1 MKTSRLGFS
10 GLFSLLALT
19 ACGGGGGSDSSPPT
33 NPPPPP
39 EPTALEILSNPLDY
53 SESRLNSAATTYA
66 DANYS
71 GETKVS
77 TVDIS
82 AVQEVYITLFGDNT
96 SGSPYVDQY
105 DIYTFL
111 DENGN
116 VEGTTECYESGS
128 VTYSGKLDED
138 TGKGT
143 ITVDYDQC
151 IQYYDSTRYDGQFS
165 LVITDAGENSSEVT
179 SYFTTL
185 SMLDGG
191 VRTTLKGYLSVDFRY
206 RPQTGTFYEET
217 RQYLTVTHNGETY
230 KVSGTSA
237 EGVTN
242 NTFVSELN
250 GSIYI
255 ASKGKLDFAYSSDQG
270 DLPYS
275 SSGSLVVKGDKTA
288 GIDVIDGAVRYGE
301 DNNGD
306 DIYDVGVY
314 FNNLT
319 AFASGNHTG
328 LALSDI
334 DAISVPPVVNQ
345 PYYYAYETVYTT
357 DEVTVEPGYYH
368 DSDTPDSELVISFRW
383 YVNGV
388 VLDDVNGTT
397 LPPYS
402 AVFGDEVKVTMVV
415 SDGINVVE
423 SQPTFV
429 EIGNSPMTL
438 TASNMPEVVTAGGYV
453 EFTVSMS
460 DPDRVDD
467 DVAGELI
474 SAPPGASLNAE
485 GLMTW
490 NVPANQLF
498 NAQTYMFS
506 FASLDGTESQQT
518 LEITSYADKAPA
530 YARTTVMA
538 PIYNH
543 GFAIASTNGVSE
555 LITVNARNVGA
566 FSLEGNT
573 LKNTYVYPYK
583 LPTKGEIRSVHTQD
597 VDGDNNDEIYL
608 LTQQG
613 LSVIKD
619 RESNAE
625 AVFIIEDS
633 IISGLFYD
641 INGDG
646 VDEVAYLYGSEYYNA
661 TSIAIVDVRT
671 GEQLQQYD
679 IDGVNNLAFGN
690 VDDDAS
696 IEMVTNN
703 GYVFDIESGA
713 NQWLYGSGFS
723 DAFVVL
729 GDMNNDGVDEIIGAD
744 SWNDISIYSAVS
756 KSSLATAEHG
766 DICDIAYSKESPA
779 TEGIVVVSECQW
791 GQVRGF
797 ALEAGQISEQWALN
811 HNTYSGMS
819 LLIDDLDNDN
829 VDDIIWTGENQI
841 LVAQQDANG
850 EYALSDIKGAPR
862 ASRYHAAGWAPYG
875 DNDERAVFV
884 SDTSSYESSIQILS
898 VDKEDNFA
906 ISAEVGEDVYNY
918 SKPVVTD
925 YNNDGVG
932 ELLIGALDYS
942 SSFNV
947 VRLTDN
953 AIQWTL
959 NNNQNSEISFIEAI
973 DVNNDS
979 YADAVIIENNRLK
992 AFDIEHQVLIDSIIN
1007 DFSINALAASEKD
1020 GVHYFAVGGYS
1031 SLKLYKMQ
1039 DGEFVGLNELETNCD
1054 QLLTVNFDSDSELE
1068 FACLN
1073 RNYNTINVY
1082 DVASDALELK
1092 DAIAPSFYPQ
1102 YIAAVPTKS
1111 SNQSI
1116 LAIYQPNENDYSYNY
1131 YDSIAYR
1138 VVEVDNKGNVVWQ
1151 SPGLGLDNVEGM
1163 RTRQNSDGE
1172 LELQISNPNMALLVK

>member
-1 MKTSRLGFS
+1 
-10 GLFSLLALT
+10 
-19 ACGGGGGSDSSPPT
+19 
-33 NPPPPP
+33 
-39 EPTALEILSNPLDY
+39 
-53 SESRLNSAATTYA
+53 
-66 DANYS
+66 
-71 GETKVS
+71 
-77 TVDIS
+77 
-82 AVQEVYITLFGDNT
+82 
-96 SGSPYVDQY
+96 
-105 DIYTFL
+105 
-111 DENGN
+111 
-116 VEGTTECYESGS
+116 
-128 VTYSGKLDED
+128 
-138 TGKGT
+138 
-143 ITVDYDQC
+143 
-151 IQYYDSTRYDGQFS
+151 
-165 LVITDAGENSSEVT
+165 
-179 SYFTTL
+179 
-185 SMLDGG
+185 
-191 VRTTLKGYLSVDFRY
+191 
-206 RPQTGTFYEET
+206 
-217 RQYLTVTHNGETY
+217 
-230 KVSGTSA
+230 
-237 EGVTN
+237 
-242 NTFVSELN
+242 
-250 GSIYI
+250 
-255 ASKGKLDFAYSSDQG
+255 
-270 DLPYS
+270 
-275 SSGSLVVKGDKTA
+275 
-288 GIDVIDGAVRYGE
+288 
-301 DNNGD
+301 
-306 DIYDVGVY
+306 
-314 FNNLT
+314 
-319 AFASGNHTG
+319 
-328 LALSDI
+328 
-334 DAISVPPVVNQ
+334 
-345 PYYYAYETVYTT
+345 
-357 DEVTVEPGYYH
+357 
-368 DSDTPDSELVISFRW
+368 
-383 YVNGV
+383 
-388 VLDDVNGTT
+388 
-397 LPPYS
+397 
-402 AVFGDEVKVTMVV
+402 
-415 SDGINVVE
+415 
-423 SQPTFV
+423 
-429 EIGNSPMTL
+429 
-438 TASNMPEVVTAGGYV
+438 
-453 EFTVSMS
+453 
-460 DPDRVDD
+460 
-467 DVAGELI
+467 
-474 SAPPGASLNAE
+474 
-485 GLMTW
+485 
-490 NVPANQLF
+490 
-498 NAQTYMFS
+498 
-506 FASLDGTESQQT
+506 
-518 LEITSYADKAPA
+518 
-530 YARTTVMA
+530 
-538 PIYNH
+538 
-543 GFAIASTNGVSE
+543 
-555 LITVNARNVGA
+555 
-566 FSLEGNT
+566 
-573 LKNTYVYPYK
+573 
-583 LPTKGEIRSVHTQD
+583 
-597 VDGDNNDEIYL
+597 
-608 LTQQG
+608 
-613 LSVIKD
+613 
-619 RESNAE
+619 
-625 AVFIIEDS
+625 
-633 IISGLFYD
+633 
-641 INGDG
+641 
-646 VDEVAYLYGSEYYNA
+646 
-661 TSIAIVDVRT
+661 
-671 GEQLQQYD
+671 
-679 IDGVNNLAFGN
+679 
-690 VDDDAS
+690 
-696 IEMVTNN
+696 MVTNN

-992 AFDIEHQVLIDSIIN
+992 AFDIENQVLIDSIIN

-1102 YIAAVPTKS
+1102 YIAAVPTTS